1 MYTLKFN
8 VLVTN
13 CYLPLKMWLS
23 KQITYFSKFFNQ
35 IFTQVHFVQEHVRL
49 QIGGEWCLPRAAKF
63 PCLSINSR
71 VVTLTKIS
79 LLCKKKKRF
88 VFLTLWR
95 NHLLSP
101 QCFKHGTIS
110 TQYTSVASTGHP
122 FWNDRDGRQ
131 YSRCFGQK
139 QKPNLCP
146 ADMYHAHTEISSAYS
161 SSYVCMTRTDV
172 FSHSDSHRKDTC
184 FSGSRHF

>member
-79 LLCKKKKRF
+79 LLCKKKKKVCLPHALKKPPAFTTVLQTRHHLDP
-88 VFLTLWR
+88 VHQRSIYWPPILKRQRWPPILEVLWTKAKTKP
-95 NHLLSP
+95 LS
-101 QCFKHGTIS
+101 
-110 TQYTSVASTGHP
+110 
-122 FWNDRDGRQ
+122 
-131 YSRCFGQK
+131 
-139 QKPNLCP
+139 
-146 ADMYHAHTEISSAYS
+146 
-161 SSYVCMTRTDV
+161 
-172 FSHSDSHRKDTC
+172 
-184 FSGSRHF
+184 SRHVPRTYRDLFRIFKFIRLHDPHGCLLAFRQS